1 MSDYNP
7 GVFPGQSIGEPGVQ
21 PVAAQL
27 RSGVDRQHQADVAPP
42 LPALFDGLAEGV
54 AQLDSHWRYTYVNEA
69 ARALTGSSREDL
81 LGCSLW
87 EVFPDLLGTGFET
100 KARQAMA
107 EQRPATLEFC
117 HPGLG
122 RWYEHRFHPAPS
134 GLLFFTLDIDR
145 RKRLDTQVH
154 DLERQ
159 LMLLSDASAALLASP
174 HSAQVLHTILDLAQR
189 FVAADAY
196 AVWRMHEGGMWR
208 LVSAAG
214 LSAEFVNTGEIGA
227 KSTQPLPDG
236 AILIEDIAAEPLL
249 QQRNASLVRE
259 GVRSM
264 MLVPLTIHGIFSG
277 TVVFYWRA
285 PHTFA
290 AAEARIAT
298 SLGNLAASALGTAE
312 LYERQMQLRGEAQAS
327 ERSAAFLAE
336 SGAVLA
342 SSLDYEA
349 TLASVANL
357 AVPAVADWAAVDVLD
372 AAGVLKRVAIT
383 HSDPE
388 KIRLAI
394 DFAQRYPPREDDMG
408 QLALRS
414 GKSIL
419 MAEIPDALV
428 RERARDPEHL
438 RMILELGIKSLIV
451 APMVVE
457 RRSLGLIIF
466 VTAESGRR
474 YTASDL
480 RTAEE
485 LARRA
490 ATALENARLY
500 RESRQSQEE
509 LRLINGELRRANEDL
524 NQFAYSASHDL
535 QEPLRA
541 VAIYSQLLEQR
552 HKGKLDETSE
562 KYLGFL
568 LQGARRMEALLR
580 DILAYTRAANTAEQA
595 PGPVDASAVLQK
607 VLVNLQ
613 NSLAETGASV
623 EYGGLPR
630 VRVLDV
636 HLLQLFQN
644 LIGNALKYRAAQAP
658 RIRVSAVPDGARWRF
673 SVEDNGIGFDPKYG
687 EQVFGLFKRL
697 HTAEEYPGTGVGL
710 AICQKIVERYGGRI
724 WAESQPGSGASFF
737 FTLPADEPA
746 GGP

>member
-1 MSDYNP
+1 MSDFNP
-7 GVFPGQSIGEPGVQ
+7 GVVPRQSIGEPGVRPGESQ
-21 PVAAQL
+21 HV
-27 RSGVDRQHQADVAPP
+27 SGP
-42 LPALFDGLAEGV
+42 LPLVFDGLAEGV
-54 AQLDSHWRYTYVNEA
+54 TQLDSQWRYTYVNEP
-69 ARALTGSSREDL
+69 ARALTGSTREDL
-81 LGCSLW
+81 LGRSFSDIC
-87 EVFPDLLGTGFET
+87 PDLLGTGFEHT
-100 KARQAMA
+100 ARLAMA
-107 EQRPATLEFC
+107 EQRRATLEFC
-117 HPGLG
+117 HPPLH
-122 RWYEHRFHPAPS
+122 RWYEHRFCPDPS
-134 GLLFFTLDIDR
+134 GLLFYSLNIDR

-154 DLERQ
+154 EMDRQ

-189 FVAADAY
+189 YVAADAY
-196 AVWRMHEGGMWR
+196 AVWRLHEGGLWR

-214 LSAEFVNTGEIGA
+214 LSAEFVSTGEIGA
-227 KSTQPLPDG
+227 KSAQPLPDG
-236 AILIEDIAAEPLL
+236 AIVIEDIAAEPLL
-249 QQRNASLVRE
+249 QERNASLVRE

-264 MLVPLTIHGIFSG
+264 MLVPLTIHSVFSG

-285 PHTFA
+285 PHKFA
-290 AAEARIAT
+290 DAEARIAS

-312 LYERQMQLRGEAQAS
+312 LYGRQMQLRGEAQAS
-327 ERSAAFLAE
+327 ERRAAFLAE

-349 TLASVANL
+349 TLTSVANL

-372 AAGVLKRVAIT
+372 AAGELKRVAIA

-414 GKSIL
+414 GKSVL
-419 MAEIPDALV
+419 MEEIPDALV

-451 APMVVE
+451 APMVVDQ
-457 RRSLGLIIF
+457 RSLGLIIF

-474 YTASDL
+474 YTQSDL
-480 RTAEE
+480 RIAEE

-509 LRLINGELRRANEDL
+509 LRLLNGELRRANEDL

-535 QEPLRA
+535 QEPLRT

-552 HKGKLDETSE
+552 HKGKLDALSE

-595 PGPVDASAVLQK
+595 PGLVDASTVLQK

-613 NSLAETGASV
+613 NSLAENGVAV
-623 EYGGLPR
+623 EYGGLPA

-644 LIGNALKYRAAQAP
+644 LIGNALKYRGAQAP
-658 RIRVSAVPDGARWRF
+658 RVRVSAVPDGAQWRF
-673 SVEDNGIGFDPKYG
+673 SIEDNGIGFEPKYR

-724 WAESQPGSGASFF
+724 WVESQPGSGSSFF
-737 FTLPADEPA
+737 FTLPGEEPA
-746 GGP
+746 G